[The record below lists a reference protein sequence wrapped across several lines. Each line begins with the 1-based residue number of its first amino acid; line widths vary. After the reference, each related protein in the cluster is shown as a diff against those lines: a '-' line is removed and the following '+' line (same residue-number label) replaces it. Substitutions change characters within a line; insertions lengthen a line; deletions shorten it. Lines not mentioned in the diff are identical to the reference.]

1 MVLAGITLYNPE
13 LDRLEENIN
22 AIINQVDK
30 LICIDN
36 GSKNIAETEAFIKN
50 RFPEVTIKK
59 NVENIGVAAALNQ
72 MFQYAEQKGF
82 EWVLTLDQD
91 SVCPENLM
99 EEYKKYWNLEGVGIL
114 SPRTVDRNFKK
125 QEKADI
131 PYEEI
136 DKCITSASLTSV
148 ETWEKVGGFWE
159 YLFIDYVDHDFCA
172 KCIEHGI
179 KIIRVN
185 SIVLLHE
192 LGKGQHRRLFGRQ
205 LTVLNHSPMRKY
217 YIVRNRLIYIKKH
230 REVID
235 YKAERKKYIYFYIKT
250 LLFEDQK
257 WEKLKE
263 MLRGRRDGKKYNM
276 YEQKED

>member
-13 LDRLEENIN
+13 IDRLEENIN